1 MFKCIHILSL
11 CVVILFGIAS
21 QLNAD
26 VLEHPARLELEA
38 VVVAINFGTTTDQT
52 IGGVIFRAAPA
63 NSTVAG
69 LKNRAIGAV
78 GVKQHQQTLPE
89 VGSTN
94 DENAFEQI
102 LGTSIFGQSGE
113 KSIKLTLDIPNGF
126 YRVQLVIYDGWQ
138 SVTGNHRDVNHFVQ
152 GLLVA
157 SHYDDFAEQAGTEN
171 AGSIASYV
179 FEVTDGKIDLK
190 IEGLVPNAHLSGVI
204 INKLPSLK
212 ATDLKPNDKLVKSS
226 SPPVITAAA
235 QPTLRA
241 DSNSGALKVAQS
253 SPTGVNQV
261 TQRYSDKEIKALL
274 KKHCFRCHS
283 DQTLKG
289 DIRLDDLRFDFAQE
303 RELWDKIERQIV
315 TNEMPPKKPFFS
327 DDQRINIT
335 DWINTQKEKVDWS
348 AHRQA
353 GHVTLPML
361 NRDEYENTVR
371 ALFNDGAVNKDLT
384 HIDFFK
390 SLSDDG
396 VGDSGFSSDRDSPS
410 LAMTSDRMEKYI
422 RITED
427 VLEHYLSTDKPI
439 IYHAEAEKMKATTA
453 VLTPTKDGIMI
464 KANRDSLYTRWH
476 YPRTG
481 WYVITVKAWGE
492 RIDNRAC
499 AEMVIYLD
507 REEIGQARL
516 LATRAQPGDY
526 RCLVWIEK
534 GHHTLRFRPQRA
546 GMTKEEALLPVPPP
560 FPDKPVIADFNDLGL
575 GTGVYMCMDKMQI
588 QGPVNELPRDFN
600 RNAHYR
606 EGLTGP
612 PTRSIITQQ
621 NTPASERN
629 NDLGWEKQTGL
640 TISREV
646 SHQEIPSKY
655 TKGWVLP
662 LVKTDF
668 SAPPQVAQLIAAD
681 GDGSSAA
688 RQVVSRF
695 ARRAF
700 RRSVTDADID
710 FFLKFYDTEVATG
723 AEHRAGLKAALFA
736 IMISPDF
743 FYRIP
748 QSGTETEERRL
759 DSFEM
764 ASRLSYFLWNSM
776 PDEELFALAEADKLT
791 DPKVIDAQVVRML
804 NTAQGKRM
812 TGVFA
817 REWLGYRELGVTIK
831 PDDALFKNSYY
842 ANNIENLFKEETATF
857 VNYVFSENRPL
868 EELITADYVF
878 WNKRLAQY
886 YSGPNAIS
894 ELFAASIHGSPDV
907 DIAVPNGNYTLQL
920 LMYEG
925 WQSRSADIVIEGKTI
940 RKNYNMLEEQ
950 GRNFDHGSILRYT
963 FTLTDGNIDIEFKE
977 HNPNIHLGGLILSTG
992 KGADAVSKGILK
1004 SNSDIDFNGII
1015 KAINFG
1021 ETRNLSIGNVQFTA
1035 AAVNTT
1041 VDGVTNKAAG
1051 DVHAGQF
1058 SQKLPTILK
1067 DKSHVRLGD
1076 DLMKVQLSANSS
1088 RGGLLGMG
1096 SILTVTSHPI
1106 RTSAVDRGLWV
1117 YEKLFGMHLPDPPI
1131 VPALEDGT
1139 GEAGATRT
1147 FREVLEKHRNNK
1159 QCAACHNKIDPI
1171 GFGLENFD
1179 PIGRWRKFDGGKP
1192 IDATGVLPG
1201 GGTFEG
1207 PSGLKRQ
1214 LATNKEDFYQNM
1226 TETVLTY
1233 ALGRKLEFYDRP
1245 EVDKIV
1251 RKLMETDGQSHELF
1265 KMVAKSYPF
1274 THASL
1279 IKNKGDPN

>member
-1 MFKCIHILSL
+1 MLIMSDDMNRFLRFHFIWLLVVLFSSL
-11 CVVILFGIAS
+11 TGVAVSAEKNKAAKPEDIKRLF
-21 QLNAD
+21 
-26 VLEHPARLELEA
+26 EKHCYRC
-38 VVVAINFGTTTDQT
+38 
-52 IGGVIFRAAPA
+52 
-63 NSTVAG
+63 
-69 LKNRAIGAV
+69 
-78 GVKQHQQTLPE
+78 H
-89 VGSTN
+89 N
-94 DENAFEQI
+94 DEKQ
-102 LGTSIFGQSGE
+102 
-113 KSIKLTLDIPNGF
+113 
-126 YRVQLVIYDGWQ
+126 
-138 SVTGNHRDVNHFVQ
+138 
-152 GLLVA
+152 
-157 SHYDDFAEQAGTEN
+157 
-171 AGSIASYV
+171 
-179 FEVTDGKIDLK
+179 
-190 IEGLVPNAHLSGVI
+190 
-204 INKLPSLK
+204 
-212 ATDLKPNDKLVKSS
+212 
-226 SPPVITAAA
+226 
-235 QPTLRA
+235 
-241 DSNSGALKVAQS
+241 
-253 SPTGVNQV
+253 
-261 TQRYSDKEIKALL
+261 
-274 KKHCFRCHS
+274 
-283 DQTLKG
+283 KG
-289 DIRLDDLRFDFAQE
+289 DIRLDNVKLDFARE
-303 RELWDKIERQIV
+303 RELWDKIEEQII
-315 TNEMPPKKPFFS
+315 TNEMPPKKPFLS
-327 DDQRINIT
+327 DEQRLKVT
-335 DWINTQKEKVDWS
+335 DWINAQKENVDWS

-371 ALFNDGAVNKDLT
+371 ALFNDGGLKKHLT

-410 LAMTSDRMEKYI
+410 LAMTSSRMEKYI

-427 VLEHYLSTDKPI
+427 VLDHYLYTDKPI
-439 IYHAEAEKMKATTA
+439 IYEAEAEKMKATTA
-453 VLTPTKDGIMI
+453 VLTPTENGIMI

-481 WYVITVKAWGE
+481 WYIITVKAWGE

-507 REEIGQARL
+507 RKEVGQVRL

-526 RCLVWIEK
+526 HCLVWIEK

-575 GTGVYMCMDKMQI
+575 GTGVYMCMDKMQVR
-588 QGPVNELPRDFN
+588 GPVNQLPENFN
-600 RNAHYR
+600 RNERYR

-612 PTRSIITQQ
+612 PTRSIITQG

-629 NDLGWEKQTGL
+629 SDVGWEKQTGL
-640 TISREV
+640 TINREV
-646 SHQEIPSKY
+646 SHKEISSKY
-655 TKGWVLP
+655 THVWVLP

-668 SAPPQVAQLIAAD
+668 SAPPPVAQLIAAD

-688 RQVVSRF
+688 RQVIGRF
-695 ARRAF
+695 ARKAF
-700 RRSVTDADID
+700 RRPVTDGDID
-710 FFLKFYDTEVATG
+710 FFLKFYDAEVAKS
-723 AEHRAGLKAALFA
+723 ADPRSGLKAALFA

-748 QSGTETEERRL
+748 QSAAATGERRL
-759 DSFEM
+759 NSFEM

-791 DPKVIDAQVVRML
+791 DPKVIDTQVIRML
-804 NTAQGKRM
+804 KTAQGKRM
-812 TGVFA
+812 MGVFA

-831 PDDALFKNSYY
+831 PDDALFKNTYY
-842 ANNIENLFKEETATF
+842 ANNIESLFKEETAAF

-868 EELITADYVF
+868 EELVTADYVF

-886 YSGPNAIS
+886 YSGPNAVS

-925 WQSRSADIVIEGKTI
+925 WQSRSADIVIEGKMI

-977 HNPNIHLGGLILSTG
+977 HSPNIHLGGLILSKG
-992 KGADAVSKGILK
+992 KGARAVSKGILK
-1004 SNSDIDFNGII
+1004 SNSDIDFKDVI

-1021 ETRNLSIGNVQFTA
+1021 ETRNLSIGNVKFTA
-1035 AAVNTT
+1035 AAVNTA

-1058 SQKLPTILK
+1058 AQKLPTVLK
-1067 DKSHVRLGD
+1067 DKSHVRLAD
-1076 DLMKVQLSANSS
+1076 DLIKVQLSANSS

-1096 SILTVTSHPI
+1096 SILTVTSHPT

-1117 YEKLFGMHLPDPPI
+1117 YEKLFGKHLPDPPV
-1131 VPALEDGT
+1131 VPALEEGT
-1139 GEAGATRT
+1139 GEAGATKT
-1147 FREVLEKHRNNK
+1147 FREVLEKHRESK
-1159 QCAACHNKIDPI
+1159 QCASCHDKIDPI

-1179 PIGRWRKFDGGKP
+1179 PIGRWRKVDGGKP
-1192 IDATGVLPG
+1192 IDATGVLPN
-1201 GGTFEG
+1201 GGTFKG
-1207 PSGLKRQ
+1207 PSELKRQ
-1214 LATNKEDFYQNM
+1214 LVTNKANFYRNM
-1226 TETVLTY
+1226 SRTVLTY

-1251 RKLMETDGQSHELF
+1251 QQLMAADGQSHELF

-1279 IKNKGDPN
+1279 IKNKKDSK

>member
-1 MFKCIHILSL
+1 MLIMSDDMNRFLRFHFIWLLVVLFSSL
-11 CVVILFGIAS
+11 TGVAVSAEKNKAAKPEDIKRLF
-21 QLNAD
+21 
-26 VLEHPARLELEA
+26 EKHCYRC
-38 VVVAINFGTTTDQT
+38 
-52 IGGVIFRAAPA
+52 
-63 NSTVAG
+63 
-69 LKNRAIGAV
+69 
-78 GVKQHQQTLPE
+78 H
-89 VGSTN
+89 N
-94 DENAFEQI
+94 DEKQ
-102 LGTSIFGQSGE
+102 
-113 KSIKLTLDIPNGF
+113 
-126 YRVQLVIYDGWQ
+126 
-138 SVTGNHRDVNHFVQ
+138 
-152 GLLVA
+152 
-157 SHYDDFAEQAGTEN
+157 
-171 AGSIASYV
+171 
-179 FEVTDGKIDLK
+179 
-190 IEGLVPNAHLSGVI
+190 
-204 INKLPSLK
+204 
-212 ATDLKPNDKLVKSS
+212 
-226 SPPVITAAA
+226 
-235 QPTLRA
+235 
-241 DSNSGALKVAQS
+241 
-253 SPTGVNQV
+253 
-261 TQRYSDKEIKALL
+261 
-274 KKHCFRCHS
+274 
-283 DQTLKG
+283 KG
-289 DIRLDDLRFDFAQE
+289 DIRLDNVKLDFARE
-303 RELWDKIERQIV
+303 RELWDKIEEQII
-315 TNEMPPKKPFFS
+315 TNEMPPKKPFLS
-327 DDQRINIT
+327 DEQRLKVT
-335 DWINTQKEKVDWS
+335 DWINAQKENVDWS

-371 ALFNDGAVNKDLT
+371 ALFNDGGLKKHLT

-410 LAMTSDRMEKYI
+410 LAMTSSRMEKYI

-427 VLEHYLSTDKPI
+427 VLEHYLYVDKPI
-439 IYHAEAEKMKATTA
+439 IYEAEAEKMKATTA
-453 VLTPTKDGIMI
+453 VLTPTENGIMI

-507 REEIGQARL
+507 RKEVGQVRL

-526 RCLVWIEK
+526 HCLVWIEK

-588 QGPVNELPRDFN
+588 QGPVNQLPEDFN
-600 RNAHYR
+600 RNERYR

-612 PTRSIITQQ
+612 PKRSIITQG

-629 NDLGWEKQTGL
+629 SDVGWEKQTGL
-640 TISREV
+640 TINREV
-646 SHQEIPSKY
+646 SHKEISSKY
-655 TKGWVLP
+655 TNVWVLP

-668 SAPPQVAQLIAAD
+668 SAPPPVDRLVAAD

-688 RQVVSRF
+688 RQVISRF
-695 ARRAF
+695 GKKAF
-700 RRSVTDADID
+700 RRPVTDGDID
-710 FFLKFYDTEVATG
+710 FFLKFYDSEVATG
-723 AEHRAGLKAALFA
+723 ADHRAGLKAALFA

-748 QSGTETEERRL
+748 QSGTAIGERRL

-776 PDEELFALAEADKLT
+776 PDDELFALAEADKLT
-791 DPKVIDAQVVRML
+791 DPKIIDTQVIRML
-804 NTAQGKRM
+804 KTAQGKRM
-812 TGVFA
+812 MGVFA

-831 PDDALFKNSYY
+831 PDDALFKNTYY
-842 ANNIENLFKEETATF
+842 ANNIESLFKEETATF

-868 EELITADYVF
+868 EELVNADYVF

-886 YSGPNAIS
+886 YSGPNAVS

-907 DIAVPNGNYTLQL
+907 NIAVPNGNYTLQL

-925 WQSRSADIVIEGKTI
+925 WQSRSADIIIEGKMI

-963 FTLTDGNIDIEFKE
+963 FTLTDGNIDVEFKE
-977 HNPNIHLGGLILSTG
+977 HKPNIHLGGLILSKG
-992 KGADAVSKGILK
+992 KGERAVSKGILK
-1004 SNSDIDFNGII
+1004 SNSDIDFKDVI

-1021 ETRNLSIGNVQFTA
+1021 ETRNLSIGDVKFTA

-1067 DKSHVRLGD
+1067 DKSHVRLAD
-1076 DLMKVQLSANSS
+1076 DLIKVQLSANSS

-1096 SILTVTSHPI
+1096 SVLTVTSHPT

-1117 YEKLFGMHLPDPPI
+1117 YEKLFGKRLPDPPV
-1131 VPALEDGT
+1131 VPALEEGT
-1139 GEAGATRT
+1139 GEAGATKT
-1147 FREVLEKHRNNK
+1147 FREVLEKHREKK
-1159 QCAACHNKIDPI
+1159 QCASCHDKIDPI

-1179 PIGRWRKFDGGKP
+1179 AVGRWRKVDGGKP
-1192 IDATGVLPG
+1192 IDATGELPS
-1201 GGTFEG
+1201 GGTFKG
-1207 PSGLKRQ
+1207 PSELKRQ
-1214 LATNKEDFYQNM
+1214 LVTTKGDFYRNM
-1226 TETVLTY
+1226 TQTVLTY

-1251 RKLMETDGQSHELF
+1251 QQLMATDGQSHELF

-1279 IKNKGDPN
+1279 TKNKKDSK